1 MFLLILLP
9 LLSTIG
15 LLGLE
20 IDGRLSASDREL
32 VGDPNPFSAILVGL
46 LGGAEGRLSV
56 SAVEL
61 GDPNPF
67 TTIGLGSSS
76 LLLSSL
82 SILARVA

>member
-1 MFLLILLP
+1 MFILILLP

-20 IDGRLSASDREL
+20 IDGRLLASDREL

-56 SAVEL
+56 SALEL
-61 GDPNPF
+61 GDPSPF
-67 TTIGLGSSS
+67 TTIGS
-76 LLLSSL
+76 SSL
-82 SILARVA
+82 SILARVTG